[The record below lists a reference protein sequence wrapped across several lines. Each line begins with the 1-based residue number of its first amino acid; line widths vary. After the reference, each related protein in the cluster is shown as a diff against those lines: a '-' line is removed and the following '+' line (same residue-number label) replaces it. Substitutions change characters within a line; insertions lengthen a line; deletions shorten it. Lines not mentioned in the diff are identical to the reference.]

1 MSKNTRVP
9 ESPVIWELIFSDGS
23 KRLYQEPHTCII
35 NHDNTLRRTKKQ
47 PGCGQWKWS
56 ISLDVAPFPVT
67 VTTKIITFLEGIP
80 NYSKTLF
87 ATGILEKGPH
97 LTSCF
102 QRIKKHPQRRKPH
115 KTRRFFYKEHLW
127 KKTWLPERYGK
138 IWWNLHLVSYQKRW
152 QKSNPPT
159 FCFGGSGQLQLQQK
173 ASSIHVFVAQIPNL
187 RKPKEE
193 QEPIEPRSLPW
204 VGFVH
209 RNQRPSLTSFCCGE
223 GGLHWWNIH
232 HLYLCFCVTKKLCDV
247 YEAL

>member
-67 VTTKIITFLEGIP
+67 VTTKIITFLEGIL

-115 KTRRFFYKEHLW
+115 KTRRFFLQRTSV
-127 KKTWLPERYGK
+127 KKNMASRK
-138 IWWNLHLVSYQKRW
+138 IWKNMVKFAPCIIPKKVTKIQSSNFLFWGVRSTPTST
-152 QKSNPPT
+152 KSIKHP
-159 FCFGGSGQLQLQQK
+159 C
-173 ASSIHVFVAQIPNL
+173 
-187 RKPKEE
+187 
-193 QEPIEPRSLPW
+193 
-204 VGFVH
+204 
-209 RNQRPSLTSFCCGE
+209 FCCTNSEPAKAKRRAGAHRTSVAAM
-223 GGLHWWNIH
+223 GW
-232 HLYLCFCVTKKLCDV
+232 FCPP
-247 YEAL
+247 EPAA